1 MKTDWMKFTKGDILN
16 KGFKIER
23 IQLRITDS
31 YFINN
36 FVDVIKDHLDILNEI
51 NKIMLKGD
59 GAPIAIY
66 PRDDDGNFSNTTTFL
81 DSIKD
86 TDINTIYISMAE
98 NNNGFMDTKLLDD
111 TVVAIKGMSKIEIR
125 YFLRD

>member
-1 MKTDWMKFTKGDILN
+1 MKTNWIEFKKGDIVN

-36 FVDVIKDHLDILNEI
+36 FVDVIKDHLDVLNEV

-66 PRDDDGNFSNTTTFL
+66 PKDDDGNFSNTTTFL

>member
-1 MKTDWMKFTKGDILN
+1 MKTDWLEFKKGDIVN

-36 FVDVIKDHLDILNEI
+36 FVDVIKDHLDVLNEV

-86 TDINTIYISMAE
+86 SDINTIYISMAE
-98 NNNGFMDTKLLDD
+98 NNNGFMDTKVLDD

>member
-1 MKTDWMKFTKGDILN
+1 MKTDWIEFKKGDIVN

-23 IQLRITDS
+23 IQLRITDK

-36 FVDVIKDHLDILNEI
+36 FVDVIKDHLYVLNEI

-86 TDINTIYISMAE
+86 SDINTIYISMAE

>member
-1 MKTDWMKFTKGDILN
+1 MKTDWIEFKKGDIVN

-23 IQLRITDS
+23 IQLRITDG

-36 FVDVIKDHLDILNEI
+36 FVDVIKDHLDVLNEI

>member
-1 MKTDWMKFTKGDILN
+1 MKTDWMEFKKGDIVN

-23 IQLRITDS
+23 LQLRITDK

-36 FVDVIKDHLDILNEI
+36 FVDVIKDHLYILNEI

-66 PRDDDGNFSNTTTFL
+66 PRDDDGNFSNTTSFL

-86 TDINTIYISMAE
+86 SDINTIYISMAE
-98 NNNGFMDTKLLDD
+98 NNNGFMDTKVLDD

>member
-1 MKTDWMKFTKGDILN
+1 MKTDWLEFKKGDIVN

-36 FVDVIKDHLDILNEI
+36 FVDVIKDHLDVLNEI

-86 TDINTIYISMAE
+86 SDMNTIYISMAE
-98 NNNGFMDTKLLDD
+98 NNNGFMDTKVLDD

>member
-1 MKTDWMKFTKGDILN
+1 MKTDWIEFKKRDIVN

-36 FVDVIKDHLDILNEI
+36 FVDVIKDHLDVLNEV

>member
-1 MKTDWMKFTKGDILN
+1 MKTDWQEFKKGDIIN

-23 IQLRITDS
+23 IQLRITEK

-36 FVDVIKDHLDILNEI
+36 FIDVIKEHLEVLNEV

-59 GAPIAIY
+59 GSPIAIY
-66 PRDDDGNFSNTTTFL
+66 PREDNGNFEKTITFL

-98 NNNGFMDTKLLDD
+98 NNIGFIDTKVLDD
-111 TVVAIKGMSKIEIR
+111 AVVSIKGMSKIEIR

>member
-1 MKTDWMKFTKGDILN
+1 MKTDWLEFKKGDIVN

-36 FVDVIKDHLDILNEI
+36 FVDVIKDHLDVLNEV

-59 GAPIAIY
+59 GAHIAIY

-86 TDINTIYISMAE
+86 SDINTIYISMAE

>member
-1 MKTDWMKFTKGDILN
+1 MKTDWIEFKKGDIVN

-36 FVDVIKDHLDILNEI
+36 FVDVIKDHLDVLNEV
-51 NKIMLKGD
+51 NKLMLKGD

>member
-1 MKTDWMKFTKGDILN
+1 MKTDWMKFTKGDIVN

-36 FVDVIKDHLDILNEI
+36 FVDVIKDHLDVLNEV

-111 TVVAIKGMSKIEIR
+111 TIVAIKGMSKIEIR

>member
-1 MKTDWMKFTKGDILN
+1 MKTDWMKFTKGDIVN

-36 FVDVIKDHLDILNEI
+36 FVDVIKDHLDVLNEV

-81 DSIKD
+81 DSSKD

>member
-1 MKTDWMKFTKGDILN
+1 MKTDWLEFKKGDIVN

-36 FVDVIKDHLDILNEI
+36 FVDVIKDHLDVLNEV

-86 TDINTIYISMAE
+86 SDINTIYISMAE
-98 NNNGFMDTKLLDD
+98 NNNGFMDTKILDD

>member
-1 MKTDWMKFTKGDILN
+1 MKTDWQEFKKGDIIN

-23 IQLRITDS
+23 IQLRITEN

-36 FVDVIKDHLDILNEI
+36 FIDVIKEHLEVLNEV

-59 GAPIAIY
+59 GSPIAIY
-66 PRDDDGNFSNTTTFL
+66 PRKDNGNFDKTITFL

-98 NNNGFMDTKLLDD
+98 NNIGFIDTKVLDD
-111 TVVAIKGMSKIEIR
+111 AVVSIKGMSKIEIR

>member
-1 MKTDWMKFTKGDILN
+1 MKTDWMEFKKGDIVN

-36 FVDVIKDHLDILNEI
+36 FVDVIKDHLDILNEV

>member
-1 MKTDWMKFTKGDILN
+1 MKTNWIEFKKGDIVN

-36 FVDVIKDHLDILNEI
+36 FVDVIKDHLDVLNEV

>member
-1 MKTDWMKFTKGDILN
+1 MKTDWQEFKKGDIIN

-23 IQLRITDS
+23 IQLRITEN

-36 FVDVIKDHLDILNEI
+36 FVDVIKEHLEVLNEV
-51 NKIMLKGD
+51 NKIMLKGE
-59 GAPIAIY
+59 GSPIAIY
-66 PRDDDGNFSNTTTFL
+66 PREDNGNFDKTITFL

-86 TDINTIYISMAE
+86 TDINTVYISMAE
-98 NNNGFMDTKLLDD
+98 NNIGFMDTKVLDD
-111 TVVAIKGMSKIEIR
+111 AVVSIKGMSKIEIR

>member
-1 MKTDWMKFTKGDILN
+1 MKTEWVEFKKGDIVN

-23 IQLRITDS
+23 IQLRITDK

-36 FVDVIKDHLDILNEI
+36 FVDVIKDHLDVLNEI
-51 NKIMLKGD
+51 NKILLKGD

>member
-1 MKTDWMKFTKGDILN
+1 MKTDWMEFKKGDIVN

-36 FVDVIKDHLDILNEI
+36 FVDVIKDHLYVLNEI

-66 PRDDDGNFSNTTTFL
+66 PRDDDGNFSNTTSFL

-86 TDINTIYISMAE
+86 SDINTIYISMAE